1 MEAFSAEQPTS
12 SGTRMPQSP
21 RRPVHQL
28 PSQRIP
34 VRRQSVG
41 RLAPGVPG
49 SAVSHIER
57 LRICIMILLRTS
69 AWNLDP
75 LFFPLSICSST
86 FSMRM
91 TGWFPALPLWWCLT
105 ALMVSIRPSSKCRK
119 HRAASWNTE
128 NLLKVLRN
136 YTFIQTV
143 NHVETSP
150 GFIVTCSLCDSTE
163 K

>member
-57 LRICIMILLRTS
+57 LRIYITMFVRTS
-69 AWNLDP
+69 VWNLDP
-75 LFFPLSICSST
+75 LFFPLPSAAAL
-86 FSMRM
+86 FRW
-91 TGWFPALPLWWCLT
+91 GWQDGSQRSHSGGASPLWWFRSGHP
-105 ALMVSIRPSSKCRK
+105 VSVTHVGPQGFKEL
-119 HRAASWNTE
+119 H
-128 NLLKVLRN
+128 V
-136 YTFIQTV
+136 YT
-143 NHVETSP
+143 NSESP
-150 GFIVTCSLCDSTE
+150 GFIVTCSLCSSTE
-163 K
+163 NLSVEK